1 MRRPAHFRLRLTPA
15 GVFWIGYL
23 LALVVQLGEL
33 QATAGE
39 VAIGVFAFQGERAAN
54 ADWTPVIRYL
64 NQAIPGQQFRLEN
77 HDAQSLRAAIAERRV
92 DLVITNPG
100 YYITMEAEF
109 GLSRI
114 ATLESPGLPAAKTL
128 GSVVFTRAD
137 RTDLTA
143 IANLAGRRVAAVDP
157 EAFGGYLLAA
167 REMLRQ
173 GIHNH
178 LALLIE
184 QGENRV
190 AALGRVAFRHLSFDS
205 KDKCANQNLTKA
217 SGQAPD

>member
-1 MRRPAHFRLRLTPA
+1 MLRPASRKRLLPRLGAT
-15 GVFWIGYL
+15 
-23 LALVVQLGEL
+23 LALCFSLT
-33 QATAGE
+33 ASPAPAGE
-39 VAIGVFAFQGERAAN
+39 VAIGVFAFQGERTAN

-64 NQAIPGQQFRLEN
+64 NQAIPGQHFRLEN

-114 ATLESPGLPAAKTL
+114 ATLESPGMPAAKTL

-137 RTDLTA
+137 RTDLTV

-157 EAFGGYLLAA
+157 QAFGGYLH
-167 REMLRQ
+167 RPRS
-173 GIHNH
+173 
-178 LALLIE
+178 
-184 QGENRV
+184 
-190 AALGRVAFRHLSFDS
+190 RHLQS
-205 KDKCANQNLTKA
+205 
-217 SGQAPD
+217 